1 MSGELIAAVAIAGIV
16 AYLGLATAVRRRS
29 LRLRGPSLRRIG
41 GAAAFLPY
49 LVPIPY
55 AVIALRP
62 GPEVAVPDT
71 LRWAGLAIVL
81 LGIVFSMWAALTLG
95 RHFDMEVELHAGHDV
110 VRTGPYALVRH
121 PVYSGLAL
129 HLLGACLATGNLLLL
144 AGTLLGAVP
153 ALYVRASVEER
164 LLREH
169 LGPSYDDYAR
179 SVGMLVPF
187 IGNAWRAALR

>member
-1 MSGELIAAVAIAGIV
+1 MVTIAGIV
-16 AYLGLATAVRRRS
+16 AYLTLAAAVRARS
-29 LRLRGPSLRRIG
+29 LRSRGPSLLRAG
-41 GAAAFLPY
+41 GAAALLPY

-62 GPEVAVPDT
+62 GPELAVPDT
-71 LRWAGLAIVL
+71 LRWAGLTIVL
-81 LGIVFSMWAALTLG
+81 LGIACSMWAALTLG
-95 RHFDMEVELHAGHDV
+95 RHFDMEVELHAGHEV
-110 VRTGPYALVRH
+110 VRAGPYALVRH

-153 ALYVRASVEER
+153 ALYARASVEER

-169 LGPSYDDYAR
+169 LSPGYDEYAR
-179 SVGMLVPF
+179 EVGMLLPF
-187 IGNAWRAALR
+187 IGTAPR